1 MDADAAPRIEQLL
14 IRTEAA
20 HGRYEATELRGEY
33 DRDWPRWYA
42 AYAID
47 QGIGEILGRDVTVD
61 ELAEFLATSFSEFER
76 ADPKPTESWA
86 AYIAR
91 RMATEL

>member
-1 MDADAAPRIEQLL
+1 MPADAEPIERLL
-14 IRTEAA
+14 TRAEEA
-20 HGRYEATELRGEY
+20 HGRYEAAELGGVY
-33 DRDWPRWYA
+33 DRDWARWYA

-47 QGIGEILGRDVTVD
+47 QGIGEVLGRQVTVD
-61 ELAEFLATSFSEFER
+61 ELAGFLATSFGEFER

-86 AYIAR
+86 PYIAR

>member
-1 MDADAAPRIEQLL
+1 MPADAEPIERLL
-14 IRTEAA
+14 IRAEEA
-20 HGRYEATELRGEY
+20 HGRYEATELGGEY
-33 DRDWPRWYA
+33 DRDWARWYA
-42 AYAID
+42 AYAVD
-47 QGIGEILGRDVTVD
+47 QGIGEILGRHVTVD
-61 ELAEFLATSFSEFER
+61 ELAEFLATRFGEFER